1 MLYAEQLNQSDVY
14 KFEETFKVPL
24 LKFCDKPS
32 TMLRKRFTIDIV
44 IFDEW
49 IQKQFKEDYIEG
61 GLSLAEYLKERF
73 SNHIKMFVES
83 LL

>member
-1 MLYAEQLNQSDVY
+1 
-14 KFEETFKVPL
+14 
-24 LKFCDKPS
+24 
-32 TMLRKRFTIDIV
+32 MLRKRFTIDIV